1 MAVHMHNHGPKCV
14 WGITHFFLEKH
25 ASGYRQT
32 MKKEIQQ
39 NLGFNANMVQKHSI
53 AVIQL
58 TSPVNDID

>member
-1 MAVHMHNHGPKCV
+1 
-14 WGITHFFLEKH
+14 
-25 ASGYRQT
+25 

-58 TSPVNDID
+58 TSPVNDIDYLNDAEKMERMKFKV